1 MEDSVGTEPPDSPN
15 SPKPTVQ
22 ISRCLGELKRT
33 SSQAIRPGD
42 QAASP
47 CRAMQEGPMGSTTAL
62 RQPLIP
68 TVGV

>member
-1 MEDSVGTEPPDSPN
+1 MEYNVGTEPPVSPN
-15 SPKPTVQ
+15 SPGPTVQ
-22 ISRCLGELKRT
+22 IAGCLGELKQT

-47 CRAMQEGPMGSTTAL
+47 CRAMQEGLMGSTTAL
-62 RQPLIP
+62 RKPWNP